1 MEKPM
6 SDSTVGRQRRV
17 VWQSRPDRPASAV
30 SVSWHGK
37 ASAYIP
43 VDEVDTVEV
52 LRNGGLT
59 VFEVTPNDGF
69 AVKLMFEAID
79 AIMASERIPTPFQPL
94 AQEQA

>member
-1 MEKPM
+1 M

-30 SVSWHGK
+30 TVYWHGK
-37 ASAYIP
+37 DTNALP
-43 VDEVDTVEV
+43 LDKVDTVKV

-59 VFEVTPNDGF
+59 VFDITPGDGF
-69 AVKLMFEAID
+69 AVQLMLEAID
-79 AIMASERIPTPFQPL
+79 TLMASEQIPTPFQPL

>member
-1 MEKPM
+1 M
-6 SDSTVGRQRRV
+6 SEPTKSRQRRI
-17 VWQSRPDRPASAV
+17 VWQSRPDRLASTIT
-30 SVSWHGK
+30 VSWHGK

>member
-1 MEKPM
+1 MKPM

-37 ASAYIP
+37 ATSAIP
-43 VDEVDTVEV
+43 LDKVDTVKV

-59 VFEVTPNDGF
+59 IFEVTPGDGF
-69 AVKLMFEAID
+69 AVQLMLEAID
-79 AIMASERIPTPFQPL
+79 TIMASEQIPTPFQPL

>member
-1 MEKPM
+1 MKPM

-30 SVSWHGK
+30 SVQWHGK
-37 ASAYIP
+37 ATSGIP
-43 VDEVDTVEV
+43 LDKVDTVKV

-59 VFEVTPNDGF
+59 IFEVTPGDGF
-69 AVKLMFEAID
+69 AVQLMLEAID
-79 AIMASERIPTPFQPL
+79 TIMASEQIPTPFQPL

>member
-1 MEKPM
+1 MKPM

-30 SVSWHGK
+30 SVQWHGK
-37 ASAYIP
+37 PTSAIP
-43 VDEVDTVEV
+43 LEKVDTVKV

-59 VFEVTPNDGF
+59 IFEVTPGDGF
-69 AVKLMFEAID
+69 AVQLMLEAID
-79 AIMASERIPTPFQPL
+79 TIMASEQIPTPFQPL

>member
-1 MEKPM
+1 M

-30 SVSWHGK
+30 TVHWHGK
-37 ASAYIP
+37 ATSAIP
-43 VDEVDTVEV
+43 LDKVDTVKV

-59 VFEVTPNDGF
+59 IFDITPGDGF
-69 AVKLMFEAID
+69 AVQLMLEAID
-79 AIMASERIPTPFQPL
+79 TLMASEQIPTPFQPL